1 MVAPINY
8 MGVYGQQSANPF
20 MEGLQSGALAR
31 KAIDTAIA
39 ERDAIELQKQYANDL
54 QNALQNPTA
63 KGFAELTLK
72 YPSQREAFKQSWET
86 LSKDQQSNEFLVGS
100 QAFNAL
106 GSGNVDVAKDIINK
120 QIIASENAGQPT
132 DKYKAMLTTLDSDPK
147 IVQSQLG
154 LILSNVDP
162 DKWSGIAKESR
173 ESTLF
178 PILQKQKMAE
188 LSKAGSEAQKAGIE
202 AKYAN
207 QFAILD
213 LEKKAADLGL
223 TQQQTNKVIAE
234 NKKLGTESA
243 KAVMELEALEKSGG
257 LDPNKKF
264 EQEEKLRK
272 EFTARNKIYN
282 ELGLTYNNINASS
295 KAKSGP
301 GDVALITGFMKM
313 LDPGSVVRETE
324 FATARD
330 TAGLFT
336 NLKNVLSKVE
346 SGQFLSEA
354 QRKDFVSLAKQY
366 FDAAKQ
372 KSDKDKKALG
382 AVVKNYKLNPDNVFG
397 PETTEPTQDT
407 NVSSI
412 TVQGT
417 QYTRPSN
424 FSDIQWNAYKKAMGV
439 Q

>member
-20 MEGLQSGALAR
+20 MSGLQSGALA
-31 KAIDTAIA
+31 KQAVDTAIA
-39 ERDAIELQKQYANDL
+39 ERNAIELQKQYSVDL

-100 QAFNAL
+100 QAFNAI
-106 GSGNVDVAKDIINK
+106 GSGNIDVAKDLINK
-120 QIIASENAGQPT
+120 QIVAAENAGQPT

-162 DKWSGIAKESR
+162 AKWSGIAKESR

-257 LDPNKKF
+257 LDPTKKF

-272 EFTARNKIYN
+272 EFTTRNKIYD

-417 QYTRPSN
+417 KYTRPSN

>member
-20 MEGLQSGALAR
+20 MEGLQSGALA
-31 KAIDTAIA
+31 KQAVDTAIA
-39 ERDAIELQKQYANDL
+39 ERNAIELQKQYSVDL

-100 QAFNAL
+100 QAFNAI
-106 GSGNVDVAKDIINK
+106 GSGNVDVAKDLINK
-120 QIIASENAGQPT
+120 QIIAAENAGQPT

-162 DKWSGIAKESR
+162 AKWSGIAKESR

-178 PILQKQKMAE
+178 PLLKQKEAAE
-188 LSKAGSEAQKAGIE
+188 LSQAQSKAQQENIK

-213 LEKKAADLGL
+213 LEKKAVDLGL

-234 NKKLGTESA
+234 TKKLGTESA

-264 EQEEKLRK
+264 DQEEKLRK
-272 EFTARNKIYN
+272 EFTTRTKDYGEMGVTFEKIKTSAQSN
-282 ELGLTYNNINASS
+282 T
-295 KAKSGP
+295 GP

-330 TAGLFT
+330 TAGLYERLQN
-336 NLKNVLSKVE
+336 NLNKAR
-346 SGQFLSEA
+346 SGQFLQTT
-354 QRKDFVSLAKQY
+354 QRKEFVALAKQY
-366 FDAAKQ
+366 YEAAQ
-372 KSDKDKKALG
+372 KKADKDKQALN
-382 AVVKNYKLNPDNVFG
+382 AVVKNYKLNPENVFG
-397 PETTEPTQDT
+397 PETTAPTSEVAGT
-407 NVSSI
+407 TV
-412 TVQGT
+412 TVQGQT
-417 QYTRPSN
+417 YTKPSN

>member
-20 MEGLQSGALAR
+20 MSGLQSGALA
-31 KAIDTAIA
+31 KQAVDTAIA
-39 ERDAIELQKQYANDL
+39 ERNAIELQKQYSVDL

-100 QAFNAL
+100 QAFNAI
-106 GSGNVDVAKDIINK
+106 GSGNVDVAKDLINK
-120 QIIASENAGQPT
+120 QIVAAENAGQPT

-162 DKWSGIAKESR
+162 AKWSGIAKESR

-257 LDPNKKF
+257 LDPTKKF

-272 EFTARNKIYN
+272 EFTTRNKIYD

-417 QYTRPSN
+417 KYTRPSN

>member
-20 MEGLQSGALAR
+20 MSGLQSGALA
-31 KAIDTAIA
+31 KQAVDTAIA
-39 ERDAIELQKQYANDL
+39 ERNAIELQKQYSVDL

-100 QAFNAL
+100 QAFNAI
-106 GSGNVDVAKDIINK
+106 GSGNVDVAKDLINK
-120 QIIASENAGQPT
+120 QIVAAENAGQPT

-162 DKWSGIAKESR
+162 AKWSGIAKESR

-178 PILQKQKMAE
+178 PLLKQKEAAE
-188 LSKAGSEAQKAGIE
+188 LSQAQSKAQQENIK

-213 LEKKAADLGL
+213 LEKKAVDLGL
-223 TQQQTNKVIAE
+223 TKQQTNKVIAE
-234 NKKLGTESA
+234 TKKLGTESA

-257 LDPNKKF
+257 LDPTKKF

-272 EFTARNKIYN
+272 EFTTRNKIYD

-417 QYTRPSN
+417 KYTRPSN

>member
-31 KAIDTAIA
+31 QAIDTAIA

-86 LSKDQQSNEFLVGS
+86 LSKDQQDNEFLVGS
-100 QAFNAL
+100 QAFVAL
-106 GSGNVDVAKDIINK
+106 NSGNVEAAKNILTN
-120 QIIASENAGQPT
+120 QITAAENSGQPT

-162 DKWSGIAKESR
+162 AKWSGIAKESR

-223 TQQQTNKVIAE
+223 TRQQTNKVIAE

-272 EFTARNKIYN
+272 EFTTRNKIYN

-366 FDAAKQ
+366 YDAAKQ

-397 PETTEPTQDT
+397 PETTEPTQED
-407 NVSSI
+407 NVSTV

-417 QYTRPSN
+417 KYTRPSN
-424 FSDIQWNAYKKAMGV
+424 FSDIQWNAYKKAMGA

>member
-20 MEGLQSGALAR
+20 MEGLQSAALAQEALASQR
-31 KAIDTAIA
+31 AAIQATK
-39 ERDAIELQKQYANDL
+39 LQEQYSNDL

-63 KGFAELTLK
+63 KAFAELTLK
-72 YPSQREAFKQSWET
+72 YPSQRDAFKQSWET
-86 LSKDQQSNEFLVGS
+86 LSKEQKDNEFLVGS

-106 GSGNVDVAKDIINK
+106 NSGNVSVAKDLLNK
-120 QIIASENAGQPT
+120 QITAAENSGQPT
-132 DKYKAMLTTLDSDPK
+132 DKFKAMLTTLDSDPK

-202 AKYAN
+202 AKYADK
-207 QFAILD
+207 FATIE
-213 LEKKAADLGL
+213 LEQKAADLGL
-223 TQQQTNKVIAE
+223 TKAQTNNAIVQG
-234 NKKLGTESA
+234 KKLGTETA
-243 KAVMELEALEKSGG
+243 KAVMELEAFEKSGG
-257 LDPNKKF
+257 LDPNEKF
-264 EQEEKLRK
+264 QQEEKIRK
-272 EFTARNKIYN
+272 EFTARNKIYD
-282 ELGLTYNNINASS
+282 ELGLTFNNINASS
-295 KAKSGP
+295 KAGSGA

-330 TAGLFT
+330 TAGLYSSLQGYL
-336 NLKNVLSKVE
+336 NKAK
-346 SGQFLSEA
+346 SGKFLTEG
-354 QRKDFVSLAKQY
+354 QRQEFVSLAKSY

-372 KSDKDKKALG
+372 KSDKDKQALS

-397 PETTEPTQDT
+397 PETPEPEKDKPV
-407 NVSSI
+407 NSV
-412 TVQGT
+412 TVQGKT
-417 QYTRPSN
+417 YTKPSN
-424 FSDIQWNAYKKAMGV
+424 FTDAQWNAYKRQMGA